1 MAIPITKKAASS
13 CAKNME
19 LNSITKQ
26 VNDALIQGAG
36 ALGASKKP
44 IDVQAG
50 IKGGME
56 GAMPAEKTTEP
67 SIEENLENEEGNGEG
82 SEE

>member
-19 LNSITKQ
+19 LNSMAQ
-26 VNDALIQGAG
+26 VNATLIEGAG

-50 IKGGME
+50 IEGGMKN
-56 GAMPAEKTTEP
+56 AMPEEKTKEP
-67 SIEENLENEEGNGEG
+67 SVEENLENEENGG
-82 SEE
+82 GAEE